1 MTEPNTTTPKRALK
15 LRERVKKGK
24 PKFARPESWRY
35 VRLKENWRNPRGLD
49 NKVRMYI
56 KGWPP
61 PVSSGYGGPRV
72 SRGLHPSGYEEILVY
87 NVEQVSKVT
96 PSTQALRIAHTVG
109 KRKRTQI
116 LAEARKKK
124 IIVLNLRQAR
134 EAAEKKEE
142 KEEKAGKEEKEAEE
156 TQAQPK
162 EAEEARATEKEQPE
176 EKTKKRKGRAKEQ

>member
-1 MTEPNTTTPKRALK
+1 MTEPNAITRKRALK

-96 PSTQALRIAHTVG
+96 PNTQALRIAHTVG
-109 KRKRTQI
+109 KRKRTKI

-124 IIVLNLRQAR
+124 IVVLNLRQTR
-134 EAAEKKEE
+134 EVAGKKSAEEKEE
-142 KEEKAGKEEKEAEE
+142 KEEEGAEE

-162 EAEEARATEKEQPE
+162 EAEEALATEKAQPDK
-176 EKTKKRKGRAKEQ
+176 KTKKRKGRTRKQ

>member
-1 MTEPNTTTPKRALK
+1 MTEPNAITRKRALK

-96 PSTQALRIAHTVG
+96 PNTQALRIAHTVG
-109 KRKRTQI
+109 KRKRTKI

-124 IIVLNLRQAR
+124 IVVLNLRQTR
-134 EAAEKKEE
+134 EVAGKKSAEEKEE
-142 KEEKAGKEEKEAEE
+142 KEEEGAEE

-162 EAEEARATEKEQPE
+162 EAEEALATEKSQPDK
-176 EKTKKRKGRAKEQ
+176 KTKKRKGRTRKQ